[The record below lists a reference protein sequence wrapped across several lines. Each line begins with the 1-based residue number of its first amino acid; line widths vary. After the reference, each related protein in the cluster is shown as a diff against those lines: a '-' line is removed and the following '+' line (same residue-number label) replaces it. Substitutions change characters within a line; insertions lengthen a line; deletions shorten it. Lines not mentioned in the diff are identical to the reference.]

1 MPVSG
6 GEEMRQRYTDQKF
19 KADTLA
25 IIEKADEIL
34 AEYAADNLVV
44 TVRQLYYQFVAR
56 DLIPNSQKSYKR
68 LADIIM
74 QGRMA
79 GLLDW
84 DRIEDRGR
92 LPETPSEWSSIDQI
106 VDAAVA
112 QFKLPRLRGQHTYA
126 ELWVEKQAL
135 AGVLA
140 PLAREFHV
148 TLMVNKG
155 YSSASAMRESAL
167 RFERKAEDLQQY
179 TRRRVERV
187 LFYLGDHDPSGE
199 DMVRDIR
206 DRLTTFGVDRLD
218 VRKVA
223 LTMGQIEQYEPPPNP
238 AKTTDSRYEKY
249 AAQHGT
255 ESWELDALDPPTL
268 RAVIREAFASV
279 VDRAAWDAVIREEE
293 AQRARMKAAVAAM
306 RGGSIESAPETT
318 DPQPTSLEC
327 LRDISDDAA
336 MTYGCPFASSYLG
349 AGVVM
354 LTYRRAEGAMWP
366 FGDDVVRVFRAKRVG
381 DTVTYERDERQ
392 EQHERFNPIS
402 PPPQR
407 PLSRILDS
415 DDACDAA
422 ESMWGIPV
430 SITRRVGSSVAVI
443 FRRDDND
450 AEDWPFG
457 KDEVR
462 VYLALDNGEGGVEFY
477 RDLAREREDGA

>member
-1 MPVSG
+1 
-6 GEEMRQRYTDQKF
+6 MRQQYTDQKF
-19 KADTLA
+19 KADTIA
-25 IIEKADEIL
+25 IIRKADEIL

-74 QGRMA
+74 QGRMS

-92 LPETPSEWSSIDQI
+92 LPESPSEWSSIDQI

-112 QFKLPRLRGQHTYA
+112 QFKLPRLRGQHVYA

-167 RFERKAEDLQQY
+167 RFERKAKDLQQY

-279 VDRAAWDAVIREEE
+279 VDRAAWDTVIREEE

-306 RGGSIESAPETT
+306 RSESIASGKE
-318 DPQPTSLEC
+318 DPKTPSLGVLGAIIE
-327 LRDISDDAA
+327 DAA
-336 MTYGCPFASSYLG
+336 MTYGRPFASSYTG
-349 AGVVM
+349 AGVV
-354 LTYRRAEGAMWP
+354 TVIYRRAEGAVWP
-366 FGDDVVRVFRAKRVG
+366 FGDDIVRVFRAKRVG
-381 DTVTYERDERQ
+381 EEVKYERDERQ
-392 EQHERFNPIS
+392 EQFERSNPIS
-402 PPPQR
+402 PSER
-407 PLSRILDS
+407 PLGRILDS

-430 SITRRVGSSVAVI
+430 STKRRVGSSVAVI
-443 FRRDDND
+443 FRREHND
-450 AEDWPFG
+450 PEDWPFG
-457 KDEVR
+457 EDEVR

-477 RDLAREREDGA
+477 RDMGREREESA